1 MMGAMHVH
9 AVRLKR
15 EMFDTLLLEPGKCP
29 ARGAV
34 ATYRGKAWRATGAR
48 ARPRR
53 AVVML
58 TGDEAA
64 RGRAHAPAGH
74 AVGRT
79 AGRAAGRRRA
89 RGWLVLTQPDRD
101 RGVSTTRSRALR
113 RQARPGGNGRER
125 DRDTRGDE

>member
-1 MMGAMHVH
+1 MTGAMHVH

-15 EMFDTLLLEPGKCP
+15 EMFDTLLLEPGKCR

-74 AVGRT
+74 AVART
-79 AGRAAGRRRA
+79 PAGWVGRRRSE
-89 RGWLVLTQPDRD
+89 LK
-101 RGVSTTRSRALR
+101 TRPNEAC
-113 RQARPGGNGRER
+113 N
-125 DRDTRGDE
+125 

>member
-1 MMGAMHVH
+1 MTGAMHVH
-9 AVRLKR
+9 AVRLNR
-15 EMFDTLLLEPGKCP
+15 EMFDTLLLEPGKCR

-74 AVGRT
+74 AVARRGGAPG
-79 AGRAAGRRRA
+79 AGAPAGGSGWRRRVAVGGGHPQGKGAGGPGGA
-89 RGWLVLTQPDRD
+89 RGE
-101 RGVSTTRSRALR
+101 RA
-113 RQARPGGNGRER
+113 GG
-125 DRDTRGDE
+125 